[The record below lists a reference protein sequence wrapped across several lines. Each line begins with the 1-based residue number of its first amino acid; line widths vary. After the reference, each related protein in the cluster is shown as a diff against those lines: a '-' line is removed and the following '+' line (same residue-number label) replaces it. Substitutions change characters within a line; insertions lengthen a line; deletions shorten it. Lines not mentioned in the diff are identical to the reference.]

1 MSVKNEILNILETNK
16 GKTISGQ
23 ELADILDVSRTA
35 VWKAI
40 NLLKQDGYIID
51 ASSNKGYSLSISS
64 DVVSEESI
72 RMFLN
77 EEFKEIPI
85 SVYKLLP
92 STNTKA
98 KEEAISNAVH
108 GTVIFSDE
116 QTSGRG
122 RFGREFFSPAD
133 SGIYMSVILKPN
145 LNVSSSVL
153 VTTAAAVGVLKALDK
168 FTDEKAQIKWVN
180 DIFMNGKK
188 VCGIL
193 TEAVTD
199 FESGTVESIIVGIG
213 LNVKTKKED
222 FPDELKDIAGS
233 LFLKDAGTS
242 IRSQLAA
249 EIINNILSISKDL
262 ENKEFLKIY
271 KSRSLIL
278 GKQISYTKNNKI
290 EEGCAH
296 DIDEFGR
303 LVILKK
309 DGKIEQ
315 LSSGEVSIKNI
326 VTGEII

>member
-1 MSVKNEILNILETNK
+1 
-16 GKTISGQ
+16 
-23 ELADILDVSRTA
+23 
-35 VWKAI
+35 
-40 NLLKQDGYIID
+40 
-51 ASSNKGYSLSISS
+51 
-64 DVVSEESI
+64 
-72 RMFLN
+72 
-77 EEFKEIPI
+77 
-85 SVYKLLP
+85 
-92 STNTKA
+92 
-98 KEEAISNAVH
+98 
-108 GTVIFSDE
+108 
-116 QTSGRG
+116 
-122 RFGREFFSPAD
+122 
-133 SGIYMSVILKPN
+133 
-145 LNVSSSVL
+145 
-153 VTTAAAVGVLKALDK
+153 
-168 FTDEKAQIKWVN
+168 
-180 DIFMNGKK
+180 MNGKK

-222 FPDELKDIAGS
+222 FPDELKSIAGS

-278 GKQISYTKNNKI
+278 GKQIIYTKNNKI
-290 EEGCAH
+290 EEACAH

-303 LVILKK
+303 LVIIKN

-326 VTGEII
+326 VTGEKI